1 MVSLENNP
9 NELSQI
15 KLWDGSRQKCE
26 ILFSLIF
33 SFSTGNSHA
42 GSNLCPMGHVEVSLT
57 QTWRRPR
64 PLPKDLRLIEWPQGR
79 LKSLSAEFLDTLFNI
94 MRLVVPLVK
103 GKKFPFFFD
112 FYFFFFFEMNLGYNN
127 FKPYFRT
134 SRPWRSNSLTPPA
147 TDQHLSA
154 SPTDHWCQYQNKGRS
169 HSLTYVRDSTTSEAS
184 ISPAS
189 SVSMIEEKEV
199 EEIVK
204 TLPEGCGMKGQ
215 LGFSQKYLA

>member
-1 MVSLENNP
+1 MKNTPSYFTSSIFQMVRWLHF
-9 NELSQI
+9 
-15 KLWDGSRQKCE
+15 RQKCE
-26 ILFSLIF
+26 ILFSHIF
-33 SFSTGNSHA
+33 SFSIGNSDA

-64 PLPKDLRLIEWPQGR
+64 PLPKDPRLIEWPQGR

-94 MRLVVPLVK
+94 MRLVVPLAK
-103 GKKFPFFFD
+103 G
-112 FYFFFFFEMNLGYNN
+112 MNVPLSQSSIEVTV
-127 FKPYFRT
+127 FQPYFRT

-215 LGFSQKYLA
+215 LGSSQKYLA